1 MNCTH
6 RASAALSVLLGLF
19 LLVEG
24 IWGLK
29 SPVVFGLLT
38 TNWLHACIH
47 ILLGLVGLAAG
58 LRGGGRGFC
67 LFVGWLLLLV
77 GVIFVVPVAT
87 DFVTPLH
94 RMSLSCGLCGKE
106 ARGRCVCGGAGRC
119 DNAPVVSFRSLL
131 NHPHAGASSY

>member
-1 MNCTH
+1 M
-6 RASAALSVLLGLF
+6 RRSGGASAVWATILGLF

-47 ILLGLVGLAAG
+47 ILLGLIGLAAG

-67 LFVGWLLLLV
+67 LFVGWLLLIV
-77 GVIFVVPVAT
+77 GVLYFVPVAT
-87 DFVTPLH
+87 AFVTPLLNLSLYVAGFNIIVGLITIIIG
-94 RMSLSCGLCGKE
+94 RMSRRE
-106 ARGRCVCGGAGRC
+106 
-119 DNAPVVSFRSLL
+119 VVVVEHRETVS
-131 NHPHAGASSY
+131 